1 VIRADIVIRH
11 KKEAFEKNFLKALA
25 YLNILTPKIFNNTTS
40 SPVKRS
46 LKKVDSL
53 VKKAIANTLI
63 QFNLGPS
70 LLILD
75 QPENQSNNK

>member
-1 VIRADIVIRH
+1 VIGADIVMRY

-40 SPVKRS
+40 SPIKRS

-53 VKKAIANTLI
+53 VKKAIANAPI
-63 QFNLGPS
+63 
-70 LLILD
+70 
-75 QPENQSNNK
+75 